1 MGASDSSDNAAREG
15 TMLLAGFDDEEV
27 DRLLGRALF

>member
-1 MGASDSSDNAAREG
+1 MQLIGAREG

-27 DRLLGRALF
+27 DGLLGRALF